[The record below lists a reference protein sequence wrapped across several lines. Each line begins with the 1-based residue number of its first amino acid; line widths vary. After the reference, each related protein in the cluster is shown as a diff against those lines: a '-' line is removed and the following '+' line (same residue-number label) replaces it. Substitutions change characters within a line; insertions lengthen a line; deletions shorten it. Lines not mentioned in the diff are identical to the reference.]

1 MKQTQN
7 KIENKTKGL
16 RERVGQQAGGMAAAL
31 GKLAKITA
39 LAYLGKK
46 MLDLG
51 MYSTQMALEVSA
63 SVNQIKRQMGESS
76 QAFLKWI
83 DNNANAMNM
92 SVGEATK
99 Y

>member
-51 MYSTQMALEVSA
+51 MYSTQMALEVRVLQS
-63 SVNQIKRQMGESS
+63 IKSNGRW
-76 QAFLKWI
+76 AKVPKRF
-83 DNNANAMNM
+83 
-92 SVGEATK
+92 
-99 Y
+99 